1 MNKKTLEITLLDSG
15 NKTYKISI
23 ANPKDN
29 IETAQLT
36 DFEAFVVEE
45 DVFIGKAGKIKGFG
59 TAVIREITETN
70 LLAQ

>member
-29 IETAQLT
+29 IQSSELT

-45 DVFIGKAGKIKGFG
+45 DVFIGKSGKIKGFG

-70 LLAQ
+70 LLA

>member
-29 IETAQLT
+29 IETDKIIT
-36 DFEAFVVEE
+36 
-45 DVFIGKAGKIKGFG
+45 IKAPK
-59 TAVIREITETN
+59 
-70 LLAQ
+70 